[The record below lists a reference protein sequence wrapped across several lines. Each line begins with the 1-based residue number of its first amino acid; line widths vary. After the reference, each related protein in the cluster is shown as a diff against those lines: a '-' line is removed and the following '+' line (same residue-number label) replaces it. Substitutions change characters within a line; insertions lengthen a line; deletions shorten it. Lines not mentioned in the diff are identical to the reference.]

1 MVDDNSPVKK
11 KFSLFINKEK
21 ISTWKF
27 QIPNFKNQIQ
37 RKKMENRNDLCD
49 RLLKF
54 AIDVI
59 LYLRTVKNS
68 IETMDIKKQVVK
80 SSTSSGANYEESQGS
95 PTRPDAKTKIG
106 ISLKEMRESNYFLRI
121 FNQLKLGDVKQS
133 EYLVKESSE
142 LKSIL
147 ASIINKL

>member
-1 MVDDNSPVKK
+1 MDK
-11 KFSLFINKEK
+11 
-21 ISTWKF
+21 
-27 QIPNFKNQIQ
+27 
-37 RKKMENRNDLCD
+37 RNDLCD

-59 LYLRTVKNS
+59 LYLRTVKNTV
-68 IETMDIKKQVVK
+68 ETMDMKRQLVK
-80 SSTSSGANYEESQGS
+80 SSTSIGANYEESQGS

-106 ISLKEMRESNYFLRI
+106 IALKEMRESNYFLRI
-121 FNQLKLGDVKQS
+121 FNQLRLGDVMQS

>member
-1 MVDDNSPVKK
+1 MEKK
-11 KFSLFINKEK
+11 
-21 ISTWKF
+21 
-27 QIPNFKNQIQ
+27 
-37 RKKMENRNDLCD
+37 NDLCD

-59 LYLRTVKNS
+59 LYLRTVKNTV
-68 IETMDIKKQVVK
+68 ETMDMKRQLVK

-121 FNQLKLGDVKQS
+121 FNQLRLGDVMQS
-133 EYLVKESSE
+133 EYLVKESGE

-147 ASIINKL
+147 ASILNKL

>member
-1 MVDDNSPVKK
+1 M
-11 KFSLFINKEK
+11 EK
-21 ISTWKF
+21 
-27 QIPNFKNQIQ
+27 
-37 RKKMENRNDLCD
+37 RNDLCD

-59 LYLRTVKNS
+59 LYLRTVKNTV
-68 IETMDIKKQVVK
+68 ETMDMKRQLVK
-80 SSTSSGANYEESQGS
+80 SSTFSGANYEESQGS

-106 ISLKEMRESNYFLRI
+106 IALKEMRESNYFLRI
-121 FNQLKLGDVKQS
+121 FNQLKLGDIAQS